1 MDVLDIRVLKFET
14 RYGKNAK
21 REAVSHD
28 WVLYAP
34 AHNIKDCQTW
44 ERVDRIT
51 PPSDDMERDT
61 RGTKMFHMNA
71 VWSFIGPKY
80 EAWKNGEELPE
91 DGTPL
96 SSWAGVD
103 AGQVAEFKKMSV
115 KTVEDLAT
123 LTDGAMTKVALP
135 RVRYLREQAK
145 KYLEGQ
151 DTSEMA
157 QEIAETKEQ
166 LAASMELMEQMKAEM
181 DAMKAERPKRTRR
194 TKAEMEAA

>member
-14 RYGKNAK
+14 RYSKGK
-21 REAVSHD
+21 EYD

-44 ERVDRIT
+44 ERVDRLT
-51 PPSDDMERDT
+51 PPEEEMERDN
-61 RGTKMFHMNA
+61 RGTKMFHMKA
-71 VWSFIGPKY
+71 VWSFIGPRY
-80 EAWKNGEELPE
+80 EAWKGGNEIPD

-103 AGQVAEFKKMSV
+103 SGQVGEFKKADIR
-115 KTVEDLAT
+115 TVEDLAT
-123 LTDGAMTKVALP
+123 LTDGALDRVALP

-145 KYLEGQ
+145 KYIESQGATEL
-151 DTSEMA
+151 S
-157 QEIAETKEQ
+157 QEVADTKEQ
-166 LAASMELMEQMKAEM
+166 LSAAMELMAEMKAEM
-181 DAMKAERPKRTRR
+181 EAMAKPKRTRR

>member
-14 RYGKNAK
+14 RYSKGK
-21 REAVSHD
+21 EHD

-51 PPSDDMERDT
+51 PPEEEMERDN
-61 RGTKMFHMNA
+61 RGTKMFHMKA
-71 VWSFIGPKY
+71 VWSFIGPRY
-80 EAWKNGEELPE
+80 EAWKGGNEIPE

-103 AGQVAEFKKMSV
+103 VGQVGEFKKADV
-115 KTVEDLAT
+115 RTVEDLAT
-123 LTDGAMTKVALP
+123 LTDGALDRVALP

-145 KYLEGQ
+145 KYIESQGATEL
-151 DTSEMA
+151 A
-157 QEIAETKEQ
+157 QEVADTKEQ
-166 LAASMELMEQMKAEM
+166 LSAAMELMAEMKAEM
-181 DAMKAERPKRTRR
+181 EAANAPKRKRR